1 MGRSCECECNQIKY
15 CNKYL
20 LLLENLL
27 FVLIAITHIILNF
40 LVKQT
45 DFSNII
51 DTLESS
57 PLFEFSLNADCKMK
71 SEIVFHTWEGRKD
84 YYITRDFTIED
95 VTPLTKING
104 NKFCYKHISY
114 EKLLKNGQIIK
125 KGGNCPNEYTK
136 NCGIIDTL
144 EQELCIKD
152 NEACPLYD
160 AGIGYIYDSNNYIYN
175 EGNSDV
181 YYNKE
186 SYNKP
191 NKKIIG
197 KLILNH
203 GQPCYLSDE
212 KLWKKFSL
220 DEAAEE
226 HLKCDLEVLGK
237 YKDDRY
243 EKKGEISYRKL
254 YMDNLNQKSKDLVL
268 KNIGDQTVSL
278 YKREF
283 FGINK
288 ECNDKY
294 EINKVIFDDLK
305 SSQNSV
311 RLMLLIT
318 GPIMIFIPIL
328 SIFSSISSLYS
339 SSNDFYGFTFSLYYL
354 FNYFLK

>member
-27 FVLIAITHIILNF
+27 FVLIAITHIILSF

-237 YKDDRY
+237 YRDDRY
-243 EKKGEISYRKL
+243 EKKGEISYRRL
-254 YMDNLNQKSKDLVL
+254 YMENLNQKSKDLVL
-268 KNIGDQTVSL
+268 KNIEIKQYL
-278 YKREF
+278 Y
-283 FGINK
+283 IK
-288 ECNDKY
+288 EN
-294 EINKVIFDDLK
+294 
-305 SSQNSV
+305 
-311 RLMLLIT
+311 
-318 GPIMIFIPIL
+318 
-328 SIFSSISSLYS
+328 
-339 SSNDFYGFTFSLYYL
+339 
-354 FNYFLK
+354 FLV